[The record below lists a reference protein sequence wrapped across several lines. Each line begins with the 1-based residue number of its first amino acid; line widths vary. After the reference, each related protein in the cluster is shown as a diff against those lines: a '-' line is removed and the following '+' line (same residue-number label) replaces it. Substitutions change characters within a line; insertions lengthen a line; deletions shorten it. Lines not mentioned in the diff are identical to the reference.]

1 MGIQSISENKMAIQS
16 VFEEYF
22 GTPAREMVRTTDPD
36 TSVAAALSVDST
48 QLEAMVYEI
57 IAKYPN
63 GCTSDEV
70 MHHFPSHGVQTI
82 SPRFAPL
89 IRKGFIYDTGERRRA
104 SSGRSQRVMK
114 VVQK

>member
-1 MGIQSISENKMAIQS
+1 MKDI
-16 VFEEYF
+16 FERIF
-22 GTPAREMVRTTDPD
+22 GTNPKEMVRNTDPD
-36 TSVAAALSVDST
+36 TSAKAAQSVDST

-57 IAKYPN
+57 ISKYPN

-70 MHHFPSHGVQTI
+70 MKHFPNHGVQTI

-89 IRKGFIYDTGERRRA
+89 MRKGFIYDTGERRKA

-114 VVQK
+114 VVKHD

>member
-1 MGIQSISENKMAIQS
+1 MRDL
-16 VFEEYF
+16 FEKIF
-22 GTPAREMVRTTDPD
+22 GTNPKEMVRNTDPD
-36 TSVAAALSVDST
+36 TSVKAAQSVDST

-57 IAKYPN
+57 ISKYPN

-70 MHHFPSHGVQTI
+70 MTHFPNHGVQTI

-89 IRKGFIYDTGERRRA
+89 MRKGFIYDTGERRKA

-114 VVQK
+114 VVKHD